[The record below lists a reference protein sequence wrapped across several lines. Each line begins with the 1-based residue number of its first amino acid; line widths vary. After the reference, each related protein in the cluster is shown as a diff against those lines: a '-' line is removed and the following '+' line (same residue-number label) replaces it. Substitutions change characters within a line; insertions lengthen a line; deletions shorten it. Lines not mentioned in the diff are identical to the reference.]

1 MNTTKWALDPT
12 HSEVNFKIKHM
23 MISNVTGSFTNF
35 QATAETEGENFSN
48 AKISFTTDVN
58 SINTHNEQRD
68 GHLKSADFFDTE
80 KYPKITFEGTK
91 FEKAS
96 DDEYALHGNLTIRDV
111 TKPLSLKVDFGGIAK
126 DPYGNTKAGFTLD
139 GKINRK
145 DFGLT
150 WNAATEAGGLLV
162 GEDLK
167 IQAEIQLVKQA

>member
-1 MNTTKWALDPT
+1 MSTTKWALDPT
-12 HSEVNFKIKHM
+12 HSEINFKIKHM

-35 QATAETEGENFSN
+35 NVTAETEGDNFSN
-48 AKISFTTDVN
+48 SKVSFTTDVN
-58 SINTHNEQRD
+58 SINTNNEQRD

-80 KYPKITFEGTK
+80 KYPQIKFEGTK

-96 DDEYALHGNLTIRDV
+96 DEEYALHGNLTIRDV
-111 TKPLSLKVDFGGIAK
+111 TKPVSLKVDFGGIAK
-126 DPYGNTKAGFTLD
+126 DPYGNIKAGFTLD

-167 IQAEIQLVKQA
+167 VQAEIQLVKQA

>member
-1 MNTTKWALDPT
+1 MSTTKWALDPT
-12 HSEVNFKIKHM
+12 HSEINFKIKHM

-35 QATAETEGENFSN
+35 NVTAETDGDNFVNS
-48 AKISFTTDVN
+48 KVSFTTDVN

-68 GHLKSADFFDTE
+68 GHLKSGDFFDTA
-80 KYPKITFEGTK
+80 KYPHITFEGTK

-96 DDEYALHGNLTIRDV
+96 DSEYALHGNLTIRDV
-111 TKPLSLKVDFGGIAK
+111 TKPVSLKVDFGGIAK
-126 DPYGNTKAGFTLD
+126 DPYGNIKAGFTLD

-167 IQAEIQLVKQA
+167 VQAEIQLVKQA